1 MVLDWVNSSEG
12 SPVLGG
18 WDSFGGEDGW
28 FSFLNVLWG
37 LVTEEFL
44 VFFMGPGGHEV
55 VANGEGVVLVGVD
68 LLVFSILGFKDLLSE
83 GIFFSGSVAE
93 SVFGNVVKEFGGSI
107 NFIVADVFESEG
119 HGGFAE
125 GVHV

>member
-1 MVLDWVNSSEG
+1 LVLDGVNSSER

-37 LVTEEFL
+37 SETEKFL
-44 VFFMGPGGHEV
+44 VFIIGPGGHEV
-55 VANGEGVVLVGVD
+55 VANSEGVVLVGVNFS
-68 LLVFSILGFKDLLSE
+68 VFSILSIEDSFSHSV
-83 GIFFSGSVAE
+83 FFRSSVRE
-93 SVFGNVVKEFGGSI
+93 SVFGNVVKELDGCVLF
-107 NFIVADVFESEG
+107 VLADVLESKG

-125 GVHV
+125 